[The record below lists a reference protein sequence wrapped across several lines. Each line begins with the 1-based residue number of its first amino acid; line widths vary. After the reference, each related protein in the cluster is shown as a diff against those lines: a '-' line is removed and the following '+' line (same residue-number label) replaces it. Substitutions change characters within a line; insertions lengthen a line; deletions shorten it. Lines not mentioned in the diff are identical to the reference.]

1 MTSIPDRRSEIRR
14 IVANAIGLTPAD
26 MADDVD
32 LMATFATDWRT
43 INAALSTI
51 EDTYHVTLAVDD
63 VGERPTISS
72 IYRATARQADWTTG

>member
-1 MTSIPDRRSEIRR
+1 MKSIPDRRSEIRR

-32 LMATFATDWRT
+32 LMATFATDWRAIYT
-43 INAALSTI
+43 ALSTI

-63 VGERPTISS
+63 VGERPTIDS
-72 IYRATARQADWTTG
+72 IYRATARQADWTS

>member
-43 INAALSTI
+43 INTALSTI

-63 VGERPTISS
+63 VGERPTINS
-72 IYRATARQADWTTG
+72 IYRATARQADWTS

>member
-26 MADDVD
+26 MADDAD
-32 LMATFATDWRT
+32 LMSTFATDWRT
-43 INAALSTI
+43 INTALSTI

-63 VGERPTISS
+63 VGERPTIDS

>member
-43 INAALSTI
+43 INTALSTI
-51 EDTYHVTLAVDD
+51 EDTYHVTLAMDD
-63 VGERPTISS
+63 VGERPTINS
-72 IYRATARQADWTTG
+72 IYRATARQADWTS

>member
-43 INAALSTI
+43 INTALSTI

-72 IYRATARQADWTTG
+72 IYRATARQADWTS

>member
-32 LMATFATDWRT
+32 LMATFATDWRAIYT
-43 INAALSTI
+43 ALSTI

-63 VGERPTISS
+63 VGERPTIDS
-72 IYRATARQADWTTG
+72 IYRATARQADWTS